1 MKIALVHDYLN
12 QYGGA
17 ERVLEAFCEAFPK
30 APIYTLFYDKEKTFG
45 KFEGR
50 VKGVSFL
57 NNKIVIE
64 NHRLFIPLMPLAAS
78 LMKVGG
84 EYDVILS
91 SSAGYGKGI
100 GYGKNSVHVAYCHT
114 PLRYAWESGNY
125 FNWNPIASFA
135 AAPALDYLR
144 SWDFAAGQK
153 PDLILANSNF
163 IAGKIKNYYQ
173 KDAKVLHPPVDLEKF
188 YYNPSIGKRGFFLA
202 IGRLMHYKK
211 FDFIIK
217 AFKRLDLP
225 LVVVGDGPELK
236 NLKKIASS
244 KIHFLPFVKENELRP
259 LYNAAEALIFPQ
271 VEDFGLVAA
280 EAQACGTPVIAFN
293 GGGAKEIVH
302 DGITGILFNE
312 YAPYGIEMAVKKSLN
327 IPFDRRLISRSAQK
341 FSKEIFK
348 EEILD
353 IVNEVAN
360 RKLS

>member
-1 MKIALVHDYLN
+1 MRIALVHDYLN

-17 ERVLEAFCEAFPK
+17 ERVLEAFCEVFPD
-30 APIYTLFYDKEKTFG
+30 APIFTLFYDKEKTFG

-57 NNKIVIE
+57 NNKIVIK

-78 LMKVGG
+78 LMKIGN

-100 GYGKNSVHVAYCHT
+100 GHGKNCVHVNYCHT
-114 PLRYAWESGNY
+114 PLRYAWEKEDY
-125 FNWNPIASFA
+125 FNWNPVINFT
-135 AAPALDYLR
+135 AAPLLDYLR

-153 PDLILANSNF
+153 PNLILANSNY
-163 IAGKIKNYYQ
+163 IAGKIKRYYQ
-173 KDAKVLHPPVDLEKF
+173 RDAEILHPPVDLQKF
-188 YYNPSIGKRGFFLA
+188 YYDPAIKKRGFFLA

-211 FDFIIK
+211 FDFVIR

-225 LVVVGDGPELK
+225 LVIAGEGPELK
-236 NLKKIASS
+236 NLKKLAGPA
-244 KIHFLPFVKENELRP
+244 KIHFLPFLKEKELRA
-259 LYNAAEALIFPQ
+259 LYNSAEALIFPQ

-293 GGGAKEIVH
+293 GGGAKEIVY

-312 YAPYGIEMAVKKSLN
+312 QTPYGIEKAVKKMLGLS
-327 IPFDRRLISRSAQK
+327 FDRNLISRSAQK

-353 IVNEVAN
+353 IINEVAPM
-360 RKLS
+360 K